1 MYEQTRLLAKQLV
14 GVGLLC
20 FAAIGCLPEGQI
32 QPQTTNGP
40 SANGVSGSLA
50 ERPTAGSVATPIAG
64 AFGGVAGS
72 TSAIAGSPVAGSGG
86 AGAAAPAAG
95 RSGGSTGTV
104 VAAGAGAIA
113 GTGGSPAAGSG
124 AMPPTS
130 TTTGTPGDTW
140 KAKDGALYDNCG
152 EKVVLRGINHPTLYV
167 DRKGDA
173 LPEIA
178 KTGANAVRLFWYAK
192 NNVKITEA
200 EPAIAASIKNGMV
213 PILEM
218 HDSTCKWDL
227 DPIVSYWTSAEAVAL
242 IKKYQS
248 HLIINIA
255 NETSPPS
262 ANEFKSKYTDVVN
275 KLRSAG
281 IHVPLM
287 IDGGNCGRD
296 YKVLLSQGEAL
307 VAADPDH
314 NLIFSG
320 HLYDRMNAAAYGQV
334 FSDALSKKLTFVVGE
349 FAHKT
354 PPGCGGALDYAA
366 LISEA
371 DKADAGWI
379 AWSWGDNDPNTDWN
393 SDCGEFDMA
402 STFSVDTL
410 RGWGKEVAT
419 SLPASIQNTS
429 VRPKSLVSGSCQ

>member
-1 MYEQTRLLAKQLV
+1 MHEQTRLLAKQLV
-14 GVGLLC
+14 GVGLCL
-20 FAAIGCLPEGQI
+20 AAVGCMPKGQV
-32 QPQTTNGP
+32 QPQTTNSP
-40 SANGVSGSLA
+40 SGNS
-50 ERPTAGSVATPIAG
+50 PN
-64 AFGGVAGS
+64 GVAGGS
-72 TSAIAGSPVAGSGG
+72 PSAGSAALPVAGSFGGLAGSASPAGSPAAGSGG
-86 AGAAAPAAG
+86 AGAPAAG
-95 RSGGSTGTV
+95 RGGPNGSV
-104 VAAGAGAIA
+104 V
-113 GTGGSPAAGSG
+113 AAGSG
-124 AMPPTS
+124 AVGGAAGSGAAGSVS
-130 TTTGTPGDTW
+130 TPSMGTPGATW
-140 KAKDGALYDNCG
+140 KAKDGALYDSCG

-167 DRKGDA
+167 DRKGEA

-192 NNVKITEA
+192 MGVKITEA
-200 EPAIAASIKNGMV
+200 ETAIAASIKNGML

-242 IKKYQS
+242 IKKYQNQ
-248 HLIINIA
+248 LIVNVA
-255 NETSPPS
+255 NETSPPN

-275 KLRSAG
+275 KLRGAG

-320 HLYDRMNAAAYGQV
+320 HLYDKMNGAGYGQL
-334 FSDALSKKLTFVVGE
+334 FSDALAKKLTFVVGE

-354 PPGCGGALDYAA
+354 PPGCGGALDYGA

-371 DKADAGWI
+371 DKSDVGWI

-402 STFSVDTL
+402 STFSFDSL

-419 SLPASIQNTS
+419 SLPASIENTS
-429 VRPKSLVSGSCQ
+429 VRPKSLVMGSCQ